1 MRGLDFMLVDA
12 AMGAQMEIQILK
24 EFNDEFDLQEWSDRN
39 KAKMLIQQGLSIA
52 ATTPSKQRLRPI
64 VIELYK
70 LSKGI
75 NQFSQVMTA
84 Y

>member
-1 MRGLDFMLVDA
+1 MLVDA

-70 LSKGI
+70 LLPKSDKPI
-75 NQFSQVMTA
+75 FVDDDSVLTD
-84 Y
+84 